1 MTTEAAETTAKPTK
15 YYVDFENVHGAGLK
29 GVDVLGENDEVIII
43 YSQAAE
49 TFHIENAIDIMR
61 SKARVNFVE
70 ADAGTRNAA
79 DFQLIVALYADMDEG
94 YDYAIISG
102 DGGFD
107 AAIKM
112 GERMGKPRVRRLA
125 NIAGD
130 EVEADKPKSRRSRRS
145 RSSRDTAKEAPAE
158 NVEQA
163 GSEQAEAAA
172 ENKQAAADGKQAQSE
187 APTEAAAETSS
198 HAPAQQEV
206 ADSGND
212 EKAEVKADEQAEHA
226 EQAEQPKSSSSKRR
240 SRRRKR
246 NGGSTEEQS
255 AASEPEQQAAA
266 SEPEQQGNAP
276 EPAQRVSTRKETDD
290 AYARAAEAMRLA
302 SEQSGK
308 REAAAED
315 AAKPESPAAEAAEN
329 AALAEDSANVE
340 PPADNAAS
348 AESPANAEPSAEDA
362 RDRAEEVAAIV
373 KALLEENDVQ
383 LTDAQIA
390 TVASALEGPDG
401 RQGFYRR
408 IIKIERQQN
417 GRALYRQVR
426 EHYTALLKA
435 VSE

>member
-145 RSSRDTAKEAPAE
+145 RSSHDTAKEAPAE

-246 NGGSTEEQS
+246 NSGSTEEQS
-255 AASEPEQQAAA
+255 AA

-315 AAKPESPAAEAAEN
+315 AAKPESPAAEAEEN

-348 AESPANAEPSAEDA
+348 AESPANAEPSAEDV